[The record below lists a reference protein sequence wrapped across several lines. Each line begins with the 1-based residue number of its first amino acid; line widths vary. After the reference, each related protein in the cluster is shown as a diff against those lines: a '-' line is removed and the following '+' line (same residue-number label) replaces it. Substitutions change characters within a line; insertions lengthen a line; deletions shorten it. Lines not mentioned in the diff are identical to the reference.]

1 MATGHEGE
9 NGVKAL
15 SPLDQ
20 MFLMLERRNQPMHVG
35 SLMLFQP
42 PPGAS
47 AEDIR
52 ELVDQMAQG
61 DHAEPPFDQRLT
73 RKLALPFWTK
83 DDDFDLSH
91 HFRHIALPQP
101 GRIRELLAMVSNLH
115 SSLLDREFP
124 LWETTFIE
132 GVSDG
137 RFAMYSKM
145 HHAMID
151 GVAAVRLVERV
162 LSTDPDARDMEPP
175 WAVKRPARKKEGLVA
190 GPTSALSAVMGGL
203 KAQAKSWPAVTKAL
217 VSTYQ
222 QARKD
227 SEFGDLFRA
236 PTTIF
241 NRRIGNARRFA
252 AQSWSLSRVKAA
264 GKKLGGT
271 LNDVVLAMC
280 ASALRRYLIEQNAL
294 PDQPLI
300 TMMPMSLRRDDSDSG
315 NQVGMVLANLGT
327 HVADPSER
335 MSLIKRSVAASKER
349 LSKMSPAEIM
359 NYTGLISGPA
369 GLNLATGI
377 APKKQLYN
385 VVISN
390 VPGPKQTLYW
400 NGARLEGIYP
410 VSIPVDGMALNIT
423 LVSYGDQLN
432 FGLIAC
438 RRSVPHVQRMLEYLE
453 QGLVELERL

>member
-1 MATGHEGE
+1 M
-9 NGVKAL
+9 KAL

-20 MFLMLERRNQPMHVG
+20 SFLMLERRNQPMHVG
-35 SLMLFQP
+35 GLLLFTP
-42 PPGAS
+42 PPGATP
-47 AEDIR
+47 EDIR
-52 ELVDQMAQG
+52 ELVEGMRTNEDVQ
-61 DHAEPPFDQRLT
+61 PPFNQRLT
-73 RKLALPFWTK
+73 RKLGLPFWTE
-83 DDDFDLSH
+83 DEEFDLAH
-91 HFRHIALPQP
+91 HFRHLALPQP

-137 RFAMYSKM
+137 RFAIYNKM
-145 HHAMID
+145 HHAMVD
-151 GVAAVRLVERV
+151 GVASIRLTEAI
-162 LSTDPDARDMEPP
+162 LSPDPEARSMAPP
-175 WAVKRPARKKEGLVA
+175 WAVKRASRKPAGIVA
-190 GPTSALSAVMGGL
+190 GPTSAISSAMGQI

-217 VSTYQ
+217 VGTYK
-222 QARKD
+222 QARKEP
-227 SEFGDLFRA
+227 EFGALFQA
-236 PTTIF
+236 PTTLF

-252 AQSWSLSRVKAA
+252 AQSWPIARVRSV
-264 GKKLGGT
+264 GKKLGCT
-271 LNDVVLAMC
+271 INDVVLGMC
-280 ASALRRYLIEQNAL
+280 SAALRRYLEEQNAL
-294 PDQPLI
+294 PSKPLI

-327 HVADPSER
+327 HIADPAER
-335 MSLIKRSVAASKER
+335 LGLIKRSVQASKQR
-349 LSKMSPAEIM
+349 LSQMTPAEIM
-359 NYTGLISGPA
+359 NYTALISGPA
-369 GLNLATGI
+369 GLNLAMGL
-377 APKKQLYN
+377 APEKQLYN

-400 NGARLEGIYP
+400 NGARMEGMYP

-453 QGLVELERL
+453 QGLAELESL

>member
-1 MATGHEGE
+1 M
-9 NGVKAL
+9 KAL

-20 MFLMLERRNQPMHVG
+20 VFLMLERRNQPMHVG

-42 PPGAS
+42 PDGAT

-52 ELVDQMAQG
+52 AIVDKMATV
-61 DHAEPPFDQRLT
+61 DRAEPPFNQRLT
-73 RKLALPFWTK
+73 RKLGLPFWTE
-83 DDDFDLSH
+83 DEEFDISH
-91 HFRHIALPQP
+91 HFRHLSLPQP

-124 LWETTFIE
+124 LWECTFIE

-137 RFAMYSKM
+137 RFALYNKM
-145 HHAMID
+145 HHAMVD
-151 GVAAVRLVERV
+151 GVASMRLVEAIM
-162 LSTDPDARDMEPP
+162 STDVDARDMAPP
-175 WAVKRPARKKEGLVA
+175 WAVKRPLRKKEGLIA
-190 GPTSALSAVMGGL
+190 GPTSALSSAVSQV

-217 VSTYQ
+217 LGTVQ
-222 QARKD
+222 QARKEP
-227 SEFGDLFRA
+227 EFGALFQA

-252 AQSWSLSRVKAA
+252 AQSWPIARVRAV
-264 GKKLGGT
+264 GKKLGCT
-271 LNDVVLAMC
+271 LNDVVLGMC
-280 ASALRRYLIEQNAL
+280 ASALRRYLDAQNAL
-294 PDQPLI
+294 PTKPLI

-327 HVADPSER
+327 HIADPAER
-335 MSLIKRSVAASKER
+335 LGLIKRSVQASKQR
-349 LSKMSPAEIM
+349 LSQMSTAEIM
-359 NYTGLISGPA
+359 NYTALISGPA

-377 APKKQLYN
+377 APGKQLYN

-390 VPGPKQTLYW
+390 VPGPKNRLFW
-400 NGARLEGIYP
+400 NGASLQGMYP

-423 LVSYGDQLN
+423 LVSYADQLN

-453 QGLVELERL
+453 QGLTELEAL

>member
-1 MATGHEGE
+1 M
-9 NGVKAL
+9 KAL

-20 MFLMLERRNQPMHVG
+20 TFLMLERRNQPMHVG

-42 PPGAS
+42 PPGAT
-47 AEDIR
+47 AQDIR
-52 ELVDQMAQG
+52 SMVESMASV
-61 DHAEPPFDQRLT
+61 DHAEPPFNQRLT
-73 RKLALPFWTK
+73 RKLALPFWTE
-83 DDDFDLSH
+83 DEEFDLSH
-91 HFRHIALPQP
+91 HFRHLALPQP

-137 RFAMYSKM
+137 RFAMYNKM

-151 GVAAVRLVERV
+151 GVASMRLVEAIM
-162 LSTDPDARDMEPP
+162 STDPEARDMAPP
-175 WAVKRPARKKEGLVA
+175 WAAKRPSRKKEGIVA
-190 GPTSALSAVMGGL
+190 GPTSALTSVL
-203 KAQAKSWPAVTKAL
+203 SQVKAQAKSWPAVTKAL
-217 VSTYQ
+217 VSTYT

-227 SEFGDLFRA
+227 TEFGDLFRA

-252 AQSWSLSRVKAA
+252 AQSWALSRVRGV
-264 GKKLGGT
+264 GKKLGCT
-271 LNDVVLAMC
+271 LNDVVIAMC
-280 ASALRRYLIEQNAL
+280 ASALRRYLLEQNAL
-294 PDQPLI
+294 PDKPLI

-327 HVADPSER
+327 HIADPAER
-335 MSLIKRSVAASKER
+335 IGLIKRSVQSSKQR
-349 LSKMSPAEIM
+349 LAQMSAAEIM

-369 GLNLATGI
+369 GLNLATGL
-377 APKKQLYN
+377 APGKQLYN

-390 VPGPKQTLYW
+390 VPGPKNPLYW
-400 NGARLEGIYP
+400 NGARMEGMYP

-453 QGLVELERL
+453 AGLAELEAL

>member
-1 MATGHEGE
+1 M
-9 NGVKAL
+9 KAL

-20 MFLMLERRNQPMHVG
+20 VFLMLERRNQPMHVG
-35 SLMLFQP
+35 SLMLFRP
-42 PPGAS
+42 PEGYTPADVR
-47 AEDIR
+47 A
-52 ELVDQMAQG
+52 LVDEMAKV
-61 DHAEPPFDQRLT
+61 DRAEPPFNQRLT
-73 RKLALPFWTK
+73 RKLALPFWTE
-83 DDDFDLSH
+83 DGDFDLAH
-91 HFRHIALPQP
+91 HFRHLALPQP

-151 GVAAVRLVERV
+151 GVAAVRLMERV
-162 LSTDPDARDMEPP
+162 LSTDPQARGMAPP
-175 WAVKRPARKKEGLVA
+175 WAVKRPAKKKEGIIA
-190 GPTSALSAVMGGL
+190 GPTSALTAALSQV

-217 VSTYQ
+217 VSTYK

-227 SEFGDLFRA
+227 PEFGDLFRA
-236 PTTIF
+236 PNTIF

-252 AQSWSLSRVKAA
+252 AQSWPLSRVKAA

-271 LNDVVLAMC
+271 LNDAVLAMC
-280 ASALRRYLIEQNAL
+280 ASALRRYLLEQDAL
-294 PDQPLI
+294 PKQPLI
-300 TMMPMSLRRDDSDSG
+300 TMMPMSLRRDDSESG

-327 HVADPSER
+327 HIADPAER
-335 MSLIKRSVAASKER
+335 LGLIKRSVAASKQR

-377 APKKQLYN
+377 APQKQLYN

-390 VPGPKQTLYW
+390 VPGPKHTLYW
-400 NGARLEGIYP
+400 NGATLEGMYP

-453 QGLVELERL
+453 QGLVELEGL

>member
-1 MATGHEGE
+1 M
-9 NGVKAL
+9 KAL

-20 MFLMLERRNQPMHVG
+20 SFLMLERRNQPMHVG
-35 SLMLFQP
+35 GLLLFTP
-42 PPGAS
+42 PPGATP
-47 AEDIR
+47 ADIR
-52 ELVDQMAQG
+52 ELVEGMRTNEDVQ
-61 DHAEPPFDQRLT
+61 PPFNQRLT
-73 RKLALPFWTK
+73 RKLGLPFWTE
-83 DDDFDLSH
+83 DEEFDLAH
-91 HFRHIALPQP
+91 HFRHLALPQP

-137 RFAMYSKM
+137 RFAIYNKM
-145 HHAMID
+145 HHAMVD
-151 GVAAVRLVERV
+151 GVASIRLTEAI
-162 LSTDPDARDMEPP
+162 LSPDPEARSMAPP
-175 WAVKRPARKKEGLVA
+175 WAVKRPSRKPAGIVA
-190 GPTSALSAVMGGL
+190 GPTSAISSAMGQI

-217 VSTYQ
+217 VGTYK
-222 QARKD
+222 QARKEP
-227 SEFGDLFRA
+227 EFGALFQA
-236 PTTIF
+236 PTTLF

-252 AQSWSLSRVKAA
+252 AQSWPIARVRGV
-264 GKKLGGT
+264 GKKLGCT
-271 LNDVVLAMC
+271 INDVVLGMC
-280 ASALRRYLIEQNAL
+280 SAALRRYLLEQNAL
-294 PDQPLI
+294 PSKPLI

-327 HVADPSER
+327 HIADPAER
-335 MSLIKRSVAASKER
+335 LGLIKRSVQASKQR
-349 LSKMSPAEIM
+349 LSQMTPAEIM
-359 NYTGLISGPA
+359 NYTALISGPA
-369 GLNLATGI
+369 GLNLAMGL
-377 APKKQLYN
+377 APEKQLYN

-400 NGARLEGIYP
+400 NGARMEGMYP

-453 QGLVELERL
+453 QGLAELESL

>member
-1 MATGHEGE
+1 M
-9 NGVKAL
+9 KAL

-20 MFLMLERRNQPMHVG
+20 AFLMLERRNQPMHVG
-35 SLMLFQP
+35 SLMLFRP
-42 PPGAS
+42 PEGFTA
-47 AEDIR
+47 ADVR
-52 ELVDQMAQG
+52 ALVDEMAKV
-61 DHAEPPFDQRLT
+61 DRAEPPFNQRLT
-73 RKLALPFWTK
+73 RKLALPFWTE
-83 DDDFDLSH
+83 DSEFDLAH

-151 GVAAVRLVERV
+151 GVAAVRLLERV
-162 LSTDPDARDMEPP
+162 LSDDPESREMAPP
-175 WAVKRPARKKEGLVA
+175 WAVKRPAKKKEGLIA
-190 GPTSALSAVMGGL
+190 GPTSALTAAVSQV

-217 VSTYQ
+217 VSTYK

-227 SEFGDLFRA
+227 PEFGDLFRA

-252 AQSWSLSRVKAA
+252 AQSWPLSRVKAA

-271 LNDVVLAMC
+271 LNDAVLAMC
-280 ASALRRYLIEQNAL
+280 ASALRRYLLEQNAL
-294 PDQPLI
+294 PKQPLI

-327 HVADPSER
+327 HIADPAER
-335 MSLIKRSVAASKER
+335 LGLIKRSVSASKQR
-349 LSKMSPAEIM
+349 LSKMTPAEIM

-377 APKKQLYN
+377 APQKQLYN

-390 VPGPKQTLYW
+390 VPGPRHTLYW
-400 NGARLEGIYP
+400 NGATLEGMYP

-423 LVSYGDQLN
+423 LVSYADQLN

-453 QGLVELERL
+453 QGLVELETL

>member
-1 MATGHEGE
+1 M
-9 NGVKAL
+9 KAL

-35 SLMLFQP
+35 SLMLFRP

-47 AEDIR
+47 APEIR
-52 ELVDQMAQG
+52 AMVDHMATV
-61 DHAEPPFDQRLT
+61 DRAEPPFNQRLT
-73 RKLALPFWTK
+73 RKLALPFWTE
-83 DDDFDLSH
+83 DAEFDLSH
-91 HFRHIALPQP
+91 HFRHLSLPQP

-132 GVSDG
+132 GVADG

-151 GVAAVRLVERV
+151 GVASVRLIERV
-162 LSTDPDARDMEPP
+162 LSADPEARDMDPP
-175 WAVKRPARKKEGLVA
+175 WAVKPSARKKEGLVA
-190 GPTSALSAVMGGL
+190 GPTSALATVVNGV

-217 VSTYQ
+217 VSTYR

-227 SEFGDLFRA
+227 PEFGDLFRA
-236 PTTIF
+236 PSTIF
-241 NRRIGNARRFA
+241 NRKIGNARRFA
-252 AQSWSLSRVKAA
+252 AQSWPLVRVKAV
-264 GKKLGGT
+264 GKKLGCT
-271 LNDVVLAMC
+271 LNDVVLGMC
-280 ASALRRYLIEQNAL
+280 ASSLRRYLSEQNAL
-294 PDQPLI
+294 PDKPLI

-327 HVADPSER
+327 HIADPAER
-335 MSLIKRSVAASKER
+335 LGLIKRSVAASKQR
-349 LSKMSPAEIM
+349 LSKMSAAEIM
-359 NYTGLISGPA
+359 NYTGLLSGPA

-377 APKKQLYN
+377 APSKQLYN

-390 VPGPKQTLYW
+390 VPGPKNTLYW
-400 NGARLEGIYP
+400 NGARLEGMYP

-423 LVSYGDQLN
+423 LVSYADQLN

-453 QGLVELERL
+453 QGLAELEAL

>member
-1 MATGHEGE
+1 M
-9 NGVKAL
+9 KAL

-20 MFLMLERRNQPMHVG
+20 SFLMLERRNQPMHVG
-35 SLMLFQP
+35 GLLLFTP
-42 PPGAS
+42 PPGATP
-47 AEDIR
+47 EDIR
-52 ELVDQMAQG
+52 ELVEGMRTNEDVQ
-61 DHAEPPFDQRLT
+61 PPFNQRLT
-73 RKLALPFWTK
+73 RKLGLPFWTE
-83 DDDFDLSH
+83 DEEFDLAH
-91 HFRHIALPQP
+91 HFRHLALPQP

-137 RFAMYSKM
+137 RFAIYNKM
-145 HHAMID
+145 HHAMVD
-151 GVAAVRLVERV
+151 GVASIRLTEAI
-162 LSTDPDARDMEPP
+162 LSPDPEARSMAPP
-175 WAVKRPARKKEGLVA
+175 WAVKRASRKSAGIVA
-190 GPTSALSAVMGGL
+190 GPTSAISSAMSQI

-217 VSTYQ
+217 VGTYK
-222 QARKD
+222 QARKEP
-227 SEFGDLFRA
+227 EFGALFQA
-236 PTTIF
+236 PTTLF

-252 AQSWSLSRVKAA
+252 AQSWPIARVRGV
-264 GKKLGGT
+264 GKKLGCT
-271 LNDVVLAMC
+271 INDVVLAMC
-280 ASALRRYLIEQNAL
+280 SAALRRYLQEQNGL
-294 PDQPLI
+294 PSKPLI

-327 HVADPSER
+327 HIADPAER
-335 MSLIKRSVAASKER
+335 LGLIKRSVQASKQR
-349 LSKMSPAEIM
+349 LSQMTPAEIM
-359 NYTGLISGPA
+359 NYTALISGPA
-369 GLNLATGI
+369 GLNLAMGL
-377 APKKQLYN
+377 APEKQLYN

-400 NGARLEGIYP
+400 NGARMEGMYP

-453 QGLVELERL
+453 QGLAELEGL

>member
-1 MATGHEGE
+1 M
-9 NGVKAL
+9 KAL

-20 MFLMLERRNQPMHVG
+20 AFLLLERRNQPMHVG

-47 AEDIR
+47 SQDIR
-52 ELVDQMAQG
+52 ALVDEMATV
-61 DHAEPPFDQRLT
+61 DRAEPPFNQRLT
-73 RKLALPFWTK
+73 RKLALPFWTADK
-83 DDDFDLSH
+83 EFDLSH
-91 HFRHIALPQP
+91 HFRHLALPQP

-124 LWETTFIE
+124 LWEVTFIE
-132 GVSDG
+132 GVADG

-151 GVAAVRLVERV
+151 GVASVRLIERV
-162 LSTDPDARDMEPP
+162 LSTDPDARNMDPP
-175 WAVKRPARKKEGLVA
+175 WAARKPASKKDGLVA
-190 GPTSALSAVMGGL
+190 GSTSALSAVVGGV

-217 VSTYQ
+217 VSTYK

-227 SEFGDLFRA
+227 PEFGDLFRA

-252 AQSWSLSRVKAA
+252 AQSWPLARVKAV
-264 GKKLGGT
+264 GKKLGCT
-271 LNDVVLAMC
+271 LNDVVLGMC
-280 ASALRRYLIEQNAL
+280 AAALRRYLSEQNAL
-294 PDQPLI
+294 PSQPLI

-315 NQVGMVLANLGT
+315 NQVGMVLANLAT
-327 HVADPSER
+327 HIADPAER
-335 MSLIKRSVAASKER
+335 LGLIKRSVQASKQR
-349 LSKMSPAEIM
+349 LSQMSPAEIM
-359 NYTGLISGPA
+359 NYTGLLSGPA
-369 GLNLATGI
+369 GLNLATGL
-377 APKKQLYN
+377 APSKQLYN

-400 NGARLEGIYP
+400 NGARLEGMYP

-438 RRSVPHVQRMLEYLE
+438 RRSVPHVQRMLDYLE
-453 QGLVELERL
+453 QGLAELEAL

>member
-1 MATGHEGE
+1 M
-9 NGVKAL
+9 KAL

-20 MFLMLERRNQPMHVG
+20 AFLMLERRNQPMHVG
-35 SLMLFQP
+35 SLMLFRP
-42 PPGAS
+42 PEGFS
-47 AEDIR
+47 AADIR
-52 ELVDQMAQG
+52 ALVEEMANV
-61 DHAEPPFDQRLT
+61 DRAEPPFDQRLT
-73 RKLALPFWTK
+73 RKLALPFWTR
-83 DDDFDLSH
+83 DDEFDLSH
-91 HFRHIALPQP
+91 HFRHLALPQP

-132 GVSDG
+132 GVADG
-137 RFAMYSKM
+137 RFALYSKM

-151 GVAAVRLVERV
+151 GVAAVRLVERI
-162 LSTDPDARDMEPP
+162 LSGDPDARGMDPP
-175 WAVKRPARKKEGLVA
+175 WAAKRPSRKKEGPIA
-190 GPTSALSAVMGGL
+190 GPTSALAATFGQL
-203 KAQAKSWPAVTKAL
+203 KAQARSWPAVTKAL
-217 VSTYQ
+217 VSTYK

-227 SEFGDLFRA
+227 PEFGDLFRA

-252 AQSWSLSRVKAA
+252 AQAWPLARVKAA

-271 LNDVVLAMC
+271 LNDAVLGMC
-280 ASALRRYLIEQNAL
+280 SSALRRYLLEQNAL
-294 PDQPLI
+294 PKQPLI

-327 HVADPSER
+327 HIADPAER
-335 MSLIKRSVAASKER
+335 LGVIKRSVAASKQR
-349 LSKMSPAEIM
+349 LSQMTPAEIM

-377 APKKQLYN
+377 APQKQLYN

-400 NGARLEGIYP
+400 NGATLEGMYP

-423 LVSYGDQLN
+423 LVSYADQLN
-432 FGLIAC
+432 FGLTAC

-453 QGLVELERL
+453 QGLVELETL

>member
-1 MATGHEGE
+1 M
-9 NGVKAL
+9 KAL

-20 MFLMLERRNQPMHVG
+20 SFLMLERRNQPMHVG
-35 SLMLFQP
+35 GLLLFTP
-42 PPGAS
+42 PPGA
-47 AEDIR
+47 APEDIR
-52 ELVDQMAQG
+52 ELVEDMRTNEDVQ
-61 DHAEPPFDQRLT
+61 PPFNQRLT
-73 RKLALPFWTK
+73 RKLGLPFWTEDK
-83 DDDFDLSH
+83 EFDLAH
-91 HFRHIALPQP
+91 HFRHLALPKP

-137 RFAMYSKM
+137 RFAIYNKI
-145 HHAMID
+145 HHAMVD
-151 GVAAVRLVERV
+151 GVASIRLTEAI
-162 LSTDPDARDMEPP
+162 LSPDPEARSMAPP
-175 WAVKRPARKKEGLVA
+175 WAVKRAARKSAGIVA
-190 GPTSALSAVMGGL
+190 GPTSAISSALGQI

-217 VSTYQ
+217 VGTYK
-222 QARKD
+222 QARKEP
-227 SEFGDLFRA
+227 EFGALFQA
-236 PTTIF
+236 PTTLF

-252 AQSWSLSRVKAA
+252 AQSWPLARVRGV
-264 GKKLGGT
+264 GKKLGCT
-271 LNDVVLAMC
+271 INDVVLAMC
-280 ASALRRYLIEQNAL
+280 SAALRRYLQEQNGL
-294 PDQPLI
+294 PSKPLI

-327 HVADPSER
+327 HIGDPAER
-335 MSLIKRSVAASKER
+335 LGLIKRSVQASKQR
-349 LSKMSPAEIM
+349 LSQMTPAEIM
-359 NYTGLISGPA
+359 NYTALISGPA
-369 GLNLATGI
+369 GLNLAMGL
-377 APKKQLYN
+377 APEKQLYN

-400 NGARLEGIYP
+400 NGARMEGMYP

-453 QGLVELERL
+453 QGLAELEGL

>member
-1 MATGHEGE
+1 M
-9 NGVKAL
+9 KAL

-42 PPGAS
+42 PPGTS

-52 ELVDQMAQG
+52 KIADQMAAV
-61 DHAEPPFDQRLT
+61 DRAEPPFDQRLT

-83 DDDFDLSH
+83 DDEFDLSH

-137 RFAMYSKM
+137 RFALYNKM

-151 GVAAVRLVERV
+151 GVASMRLVEAIM
-162 LSTDPDARDMEPP
+162 SSDPDARDMAPP
-175 WAVKRPARKKEGLVA
+175 WATKRPSRKKEATLA
-190 GPTSALSAVMGGL
+190 GPTSALAAVMGEV
-203 KAQAKSWPAVTKAL
+203 KVQAKSWPAVTRAL
-217 VSTYQ
+217 ISTYK
-222 QARKD
+222 QARKET
-227 SEFGDLFRA
+227 EFGDLFRA

-252 AQSWSLSRVKAA
+252 AQSWPLARVRAA

-271 LNDVVLAMC
+271 LNDAVLAMC
-280 ASALRRYLIEQNAL
+280 ASALRRYLLEQNAL
-294 PDQPLI
+294 PKQPLI

-327 HVADPSER
+327 HIADPAER
-335 MSLIKRSVAASKER
+335 LGLIRRSVAASKQR
-349 LSKMSPAEIM
+349 LSKMSAAEIM

-377 APKKQLYN
+377 APGKQLYN

-390 VPGPKQTLYW
+390 VPGPKHTLYW
-400 NGARLEGIYP
+400 NGARLEGMYP

-423 LVSYGDQLN
+423 LVSYADQLN

-453 QGLVELERL
+453 QGLDELERL